1 MGNEVSRVEQRVLIV
16 RGPLTGVEAILLE
29 AWALR
34 VIVRC
39 ELAGQRVQ
47 VELDREWTR
56 PLT

>member
-29 AWALR
+29 VWALR
-34 VIVRC
+34 VIVCC
-39 ELAGQRVQ
+39 ELAGRRVR